1 MSTVAGLTI
10 ESLAFLVGRWVSS
23 QPDETVEEIW
33 TRVGDDAMMGM
44 FCWSRPD
51 GSRLFE
57 FLVLEERPTGIA
69 LTMQVHPARAR
80 PGHWHVTRAGENEVV
95 FEGRDAA
102 GVARMLYR
110 REREDR
116 LYAVLERFEDGRTQ
130 IFPWHYRSAPLVAAD
145 GAP

>member
-1 MSTVAGLTI
+1 MSTLAGLTM

-33 TRVGDDAMMGM
+33 TRVGSDAMMGM

-69 LTMQVHPARAR
+69 LTMQVYPARTR
-80 PGHWHVTRAGENEVV
+80 PGHWDVGRA
-95 FEGRDAA
+95 AA

-130 IFPWHYRSAPLVAAD
+130 IFPWHYRAAPLIAAD
-145 GAP
+145 PV